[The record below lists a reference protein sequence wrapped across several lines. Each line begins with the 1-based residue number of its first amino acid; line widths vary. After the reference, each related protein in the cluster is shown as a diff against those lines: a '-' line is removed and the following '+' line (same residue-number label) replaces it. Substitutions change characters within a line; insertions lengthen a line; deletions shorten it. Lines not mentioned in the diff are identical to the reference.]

1 MTTRYQPA
9 ILQQHADMLYE
20 RADGLAFSLALKSAF
35 STGLIFALAGVGF
48 GYLVEISPWG
58 CSITGALA
66 GGFMGFALG
75 REMGEQQVF
84 RLRLEAQELL
94 CRLMTEKNT
103 ADMLRIASRT
113 DQGPAVQL
121 DAATLKLLRPGRSMR
136 SRMSRL
142 GE

>member
-1 MTTRYQPA
+1 
-9 ILQQHADMLYE
+9 
-20 RADGLAFSLALKSAF
+20 
-35 STGLIFALAGVGF
+35 
-48 GYLVEISPWG
+48 
-58 CSITGALA
+58 
-66 GGFMGFALG
+66 MGFALG